1 MIAQHYKDMLGAKS
15 VIRQISEWS
24 TARGAQIGYE
34 NVFDYSLG
42 NPSVPCPPQFTAAC
56 ENLLQSTDPVT
67 LHGYTPTLTLPS
79 ARKAVAESLNQ
90 RFGMDYTADHIF
102 MTTGA
107 AGALAHAVR
116 CVAVPGQ
123 NIVTFAPFF
132 PEYKPYVEGAGL
144 TLRVTPPRCADFQ
157 IDFDAFAQ
165 LVAESLNRRFGM
177 DYTADHIFMTS
188 GAAGALAHALR
199 CVAVPGQNIVTF
211 APFFPEY
218 KPYVEGAGL
227 TLRVTPPR
235 CADFQIDFAAF
246 APLVDENTAA
256 VLINSPN
263 NPSGTAYSAETLQQL
278 ADFLVEASARFGH
291 HIFLISD
298 EPYREIAFGGT
309 AIPYPA
315 KFYDDTLTCYSFSKS
330 LSVPGERIGYLAANP
345 RCEDAASI
353 VPMCG
358 QISRGTGHNCPSSLI
373 QMAVERCLA
382 VTSDLSVYETN
393 MNLLYDEL
401 CALGFTVVK
410 PDGTF
415 YIFPKALE
423 EDAKAFCRKAQKY
436 DLALVP
442 GDSFGC
448 PGYFRMA
455 YCIGTEKV
463 RRSFAAL
470 ERFVAAEYGVTKQ

>member
-56 ENLLQSTDPVT
+56 EDLLQSTDPVT

-90 RFGMDYTADHIF
+90 
-102 MTTGA
+102 
-107 AGALAHAVR
+107 
-116 CVAVPGQ
+116 
-123 NIVTFAPFF
+123 
-132 PEYKPYVEGAGL
+132 
-144 TLRVTPPRCADFQ
+144 
-157 IDFDAFAQ
+157 
-165 LVAESLNRRFGM
+165 RFGM

-278 ADFLVEASARFGH
+278 ADFLVETSARFGH

>member
-24 TARGAQIGYE
+24 TARGREIGYE

-42 NPSVPCPPQFTAAC
+42 NPSVPCPPQFTETC
-56 ENLLQSTDPVT
+56 EDLLKNTDPVQ

-79 ARKAVAESLNQ
+79 TRKAVAESLNR

-107 AGALAHAVR
+107 AGALAHAMR

-157 IDFDAFAQ
+157 IDFDAFA
-165 LVAESLNRRFGM
+165 G
-177 DYTADHIFMTS
+177 
-188 GAAGALAHALR
+188 
-199 CVAVPGQNIVTF
+199 
-211 APFFPEY
+211 
-218 KPYVEGAGL
+218 
-227 TLRVTPPR
+227 
-235 CADFQIDFAAF
+235 
-246 APLVDENTAA
+246 LVDENTAA

-263 NPSGTAYSAETLQQL
+263 NPSGATYSEATLRQL
-278 ADFLVEASARFGH
+278 ADFLTEASAKYGH
-291 HIFLISD
+291 HIFLLSD
-298 EPYREIAFGGT
+298 EPYREIAFGGAAT
-309 AIPYPA
+309 PYPA

-330 LSVPGERIGYLAANP
+330 LSIPGERMGYVAANP
-345 RCEDAASI
+345 RCEGARYI

-373 QMAVERCLA
+373 QMAVERCLD

-393 MNLLYDEL
+393 MNLIYDEL
-401 CALGFTVVK
+401 KALGFTVVK

-423 EDAKAFCRKAQKY
+423 DDAKAFCQKALQY

-455 YCIGTEKV
+455 YCIETEKV

-470 ERFVAAEYGVTKQ
+470 EKFVAEEYGVTKH

>member
-24 TARGAQIGYE
+24 TARGAEIGYE

-42 NPSVPCPPQFTAAC
+42 NPSVPAPQKFTDVC
-56 ENLLQSTDPVT
+56 LDLLERVDPVT
-67 LHGYTPTLTLPS
+67 LHGYTPTLTLPDVR
-79 ARKAVAESLNQ
+79 AKVAESLNR
-90 RFGMDYTADHIF
+90 RFGMDYTGEHIF

-116 CVAVPGQ
+116 CIAVPGQ

-144 TLRVTPPRCADFQ
+144 TLRVAPPRCEDFQ
-157 IDFDAFAQ
+157 VNFDV
-165 LVAESLNRRFGM
+165 LDS
-177 DYTADHIFMTS
+177 
-188 GAAGALAHALR
+188 
-199 CVAVPGQNIVTF
+199 
-211 APFFPEY
+211 
-218 KPYVEGAGL
+218 
-227 TLRVTPPR
+227 
-235 CADFQIDFAAF
+235 
-246 APLVDENTAA
+246 LVDENTAA
-256 VLINSPN
+256 ILINSPN
-263 NPSGTAYSAETLQQL
+263 NPSGTAYSAETLTNL
-278 ADFLVEASARFGH
+278 AAYLKKKSAEYGH

-298 EPYREIAFGGT
+298 EPYREIAFGGKT
-309 AIPYPA
+309 IPYPA

-330 LSVPGERIGYLAANP
+330 LSVPGERIGYVAANP
-345 RCEDAASI
+345 RCEDAAYI

-358 QISRGTGHNCPSSLI
+358 QISRGTGHNCPSGLF
-373 QMAVERCLA
+373 QRAVAECLEE
-382 VTSDLSVYETN
+382 TSDLSVYETN
-393 MNLLYDEL
+393 MELIYDEL
-401 CALGFTVVK
+401 KALGFTVCK

-423 EDAKAFCRKAQKY
+423 KDAKVFCQKAMKY

-455 YCIGTEKV
+455 YCIETEKV
-463 RRSFAAL
+463 RRSFVAF
-470 ERFVAAEYGVTKQ
+470 EKFVSTEYGVTKQY

>member
-24 TARGAQIGYE
+24 TARGAQIGYD

-90 RFGMDYTADHIF
+90 
-102 MTTGA
+102 
-107 AGALAHAVR
+107 
-116 CVAVPGQ
+116 
-123 NIVTFAPFF
+123 
-132 PEYKPYVEGAGL
+132 
-144 TLRVTPPRCADFQ
+144 
-157 IDFDAFAQ
+157 
-165 LVAESLNRRFGM
+165 RFGM

-263 NPSGTAYSAETLQQL
+263 NPS
-278 ADFLVEASARFGH
+278 
-291 HIFLISD
+291 
-298 EPYREIAFGGT
+298 
-309 AIPYPA
+309 
-315 KFYDDTLTCYSFSKS
+315 
-330 LSVPGERIGYLAANP
+330 
-345 RCEDAASI
+345 
-353 VPMCG
+353 
-358 QISRGTGHNCPSSLI
+358 GTGHNCPSSLI

>member
-24 TARGAQIGYE
+24 TARGAEIGYE

-42 NPSVPCPPQFTAAC
+42 NPSVPAPQKFTDVC
-56 ENLLQSTDPVT
+56 LDLLEHVDPVT
-67 LHGYTPTLTLPS
+67 LHGYTPTLTLPDVR
-79 ARKAVAESLNQ
+79 AKVAESLNR
-90 RFGMDYTADHIF
+90 RFGMDYTGNHIF

-116 CVAVPGQ
+116 CIAVPGQ

-144 TLRVTPPRCADFQ
+144 TLRVAPPRCEDFQ
-157 IDFDAFAQ
+157 VNFDV
-165 LVAESLNRRFGM
+165 LDS
-177 DYTADHIFMTS
+177 
-188 GAAGALAHALR
+188 
-199 CVAVPGQNIVTF
+199 
-211 APFFPEY
+211 
-218 KPYVEGAGL
+218 
-227 TLRVTPPR
+227 
-235 CADFQIDFAAF
+235 
-246 APLVDENTAA
+246 LVDENTAA
-256 VLINSPN
+256 ILINSPN
-263 NPSGTAYSAETLQQL
+263 NPSGTAYSAETLTKL
-278 ADFLVEASARFGH
+278 AAYLKKKSAEYGH

-298 EPYREIAFGGT
+298 EPYREIAFGGKT
-309 AIPYPA
+309 IPYPA

-330 LSVPGERIGYLAANP
+330 LSVPGERIGYVAANP
-345 RCEDAASI
+345 RCEDAAYI

-358 QISRGTGHNCPSSLI
+358 QISRGTGHNCPSGLF
-373 QMAVERCLA
+373 QRAVAECLEE
-382 VTSDLSVYETN
+382 TSGLSVYETN
-393 MNLLYDEL
+393 MELIYDEL
-401 CALGFTVVK
+401 KALGFTVCK

-423 EDAKAFCRKAQKY
+423 KDAKVFCQKAMKY

-455 YCIGTEKV
+455 YCIETEKV
-463 RRSFAAL
+463 RRSFVAF
-470 ERFVAAEYGVTKQ
+470 EKFVSTEYGVTKQH

>member
-24 TARGAQIGYE
+24 TARGAEIGYE

-42 NPSVPCPPQFTAAC
+42 NPSVPAPQKFTDVC
-56 ENLLQSTDPVT
+56 LDLLEHVDPVT
-67 LHGYTPTLTLPS
+67 LHGYTPTLTLPDVR
-79 ARKAVAESLNQ
+79 AKVAESLNR
-90 RFGMDYTADHIF
+90 RFGMDYTSDHIF

-116 CVAVPGQ
+116 CIAVPGQ

-144 TLRVTPPRCADFQ
+144 TLRVAPPRCEDFQ
-157 IDFDAFAQ
+157 VNFDV
-165 LVAESLNRRFGM
+165 LDS
-177 DYTADHIFMTS
+177 
-188 GAAGALAHALR
+188 
-199 CVAVPGQNIVTF
+199 
-211 APFFPEY
+211 
-218 KPYVEGAGL
+218 
-227 TLRVTPPR
+227 
-235 CADFQIDFAAF
+235 
-246 APLVDENTAA
+246 LVDENTAA
-256 VLINSPN
+256 VLITSRN
-263 NPSGTAYSAETLQQL
+263 NPRGAANSAETLTKL
-278 ADFLVEASARFGH
+278 AAYLKKKSAEYGH

-298 EPYREIAFGGT
+298 EPYREIAFGGKT
-309 AIPYPA
+309 IPYPA

-330 LSVPGERIGYLAANP
+330 LSVPGERIGYVAANP
-345 RCEDAASI
+345 RCEDAAYI

-358 QISRGTGHNCPSSLI
+358 QISRGTGHNCPSGLF
-373 QMAVERCLA
+373 QRAVAECLEE
-382 VTSDLSVYETN
+382 TSDLSVYETN
-393 MNLLYDEL
+393 MELIYDEL
-401 CALGFTVVK
+401 KALGFTVCK

-423 EDAKAFCRKAQKY
+423 KDAKVFCQKAMKY

-455 YCIGTEKV
+455 YCIETEKV
-463 RRSFAAL
+463 RRSFVAF
-470 ERFVAAEYGVTKQ
+470 EKFVSTEYGVTKQH

>member
-1 MIAQHYKDMLGAKS
+1 MLSKRYVDMLSEKDIIFEIAGMAK
-15 VIRQISEWS
+15 R
-24 TARGAQIGYE
+24 RAQEIGEE
-34 NVFDYSLG
+34 NVYNFSLG
-42 NPSVPCPPQFTAAC
+42 NPSVPAPEAVNQTIHDIL
-56 ENLLQSTDPVT
+56 ND
-67 LHGYTPTLTLPS
+67 TPTLQIHSYGPS
-79 ARKAVAESLNQ
+79 AGLPQVRAQLAQSLNR

-116 CVAVPGQ
+116 CVGVPGQ

-132 PEYKPYVEGAGL
+132 PEYKPYIEGAGL

-157 IDFDAFAQ
+157 IDFEAFAQ
-165 LVAESLNRRFGM
+165 
-177 DYTADHIFMTS
+177 
-188 GAAGALAHALR
+188 
-199 CVAVPGQNIVTF
+199 
-211 APFFPEY
+211 
-218 KPYVEGAGL
+218 
-227 TLRVTPPR
+227 
-235 CADFQIDFAAF
+235 
-246 APLVDENTAA
+246 LVDENTAA

-263 NPSGTAYSAETLQQL
+263 NPSGTAYSEETLQQL
-278 ADFLVEASARFGH
+278 ADFLTATSAKYGH

-298 EPYREIAFGGT
+298 EPYREISFGGRVT
-309 AIPYPA
+309 PYPA

-330 LSVPGERIGYLAANP
+330 LSVPGERIGYVAANP
-345 RCEDAASI
+345 RCEDAAYI

-373 QMAVERCLA
+373 QMAVERCLD

-393 MNLLYDEL
+393 MNLIYDEL
-401 CALGFTVVK
+401 IALGFTVVK

-423 EDAKAFCRKAQKY
+423 DDAKAFCQKALKY

-455 YCIGTEKV
+455 YCIETEKV

-470 ERFVAAEYGVTKQ
+470 EKFVAEEYGVTKH

>member
-24 TARGAQIGYE
+24 TARGAEIGYE

-42 NPSVPCPPQFTAAC
+42 NPSVPAPQKFTDVC
-56 ENLLQSTDPVT
+56 LDLLEHVDPVT
-67 LHGYTPTLTLPS
+67 LHGYTPTLTLPDVR
-79 ARKAVAESLNQ
+79 AKVAESLNR
-90 RFGMDYTADHIF
+90 RFGMDYTGDHIF

-116 CVAVPGQ
+116 CIAVPGQ

-144 TLRVTPPRCADFQ
+144 TLRVAPPRCEDFQ
-157 IDFDAFAQ
+157 VNFDV
-165 LVAESLNRRFGM
+165 LDS
-177 DYTADHIFMTS
+177 
-188 GAAGALAHALR
+188 
-199 CVAVPGQNIVTF
+199 
-211 APFFPEY
+211 
-218 KPYVEGAGL
+218 
-227 TLRVTPPR
+227 
-235 CADFQIDFAAF
+235 
-246 APLVDENTAA
+246 LVDENTAA
-256 VLINSPN
+256 MLINSPN
-263 NPSGTAYSAETLQQL
+263 NPSGTAYSAETLTKL
-278 ADFLVEASARFGH
+278 AAYLKKKSAEYGH

-298 EPYREIAFGGT
+298 EPYREIAFGGKT
-309 AIPYPA
+309 IPYPA

-330 LSVPGERIGYLAANP
+330 LSIPGERMGYVAANP
-345 RCEDAASI
+345 RCEGAKYI

-373 QMAVERCLA
+373 QMAVERCLD

-393 MNLLYDEL
+393 MNLIYDEL
-401 CALGFTVVK
+401 KALGFTVVK

-423 EDAKAFCRKAQKY
+423 DDAKAFCQKALQY

-455 YCIGTEKV
+455 YCIETEKV

-470 ERFVAAEYGVTKQ
+470 EKFVAEEYGVTKH

>member
-24 TARGAQIGYE
+24 TARGIEIGYE

-42 NPSVPCPPQFTAAC
+42 NPSVPAPQKFTDVC
-56 ENLLQSTDPVT
+56 LDLLEHMDPVT
-67 LHGYTPTLTLPS
+67 LHGYTPTLTLPEV
-79 ARKAVAESLNQ
+79 RTKVAESLNR
-90 RFGMDYTADHIF
+90 RFGMDYTKDHIF
-102 MTTGA
+102 MTSGA

-144 TLRVTPPRCADFQ
+144 TLRVVPPRC
-157 IDFDAFAQ
+157 
-165 LVAESLNRRFGM
+165 E
-177 DYTADHIFMTS
+177 
-188 GAAGALAHALR
+188 
-199 CVAVPGQNIVTF
+199 
-211 APFFPEY
+211 
-218 KPYVEGAGL
+218 
-227 TLRVTPPR
+227 
-235 CADFQIDFAAF
+235 DFQIDFAALDD
-246 APLVDENTAA
+246 LVDENTAA

-263 NPSGTAYSAETLQQL
+263 NPSGTAYSAETLTRL
-278 ADFLVEASARFGH
+278 ATYLKEQSEEYGH

-298 EPYREIAFGGT
+298 EPYREIAFGGCT
-309 AIPYPA
+309 IPYPA
-315 KFYDDTLTCYSFSKS
+315 KFYDDTITCYSFSKS
-330 LSVPGERIGYLAANP
+330 LSVPGERIGYVAANP
-345 RCEDAASI
+345 RCEDAAYI

-358 QISRGTGHNCPSSLI
+358 QISRGTGHNCPAGLF
-373 QMAVERCLA
+373 QRAVAECLEI
-382 VTSDLSVYETN
+382 TSDLSVYETN
-393 MNLLYDEL
+393 MEL
-401 CALGFTVVK
+401 IYAELKALGFTVCK

-423 EDAKAFCRKAQKY
+423 EDAKIFCQKAMKY

-455 YCIGTEKV
+455 YCIETEKV
-463 RRSFAAL
+463 RRSFAAF
-470 ERFVAAEYGVTKQ
+470 EKFVRTEYGVTKHQ

>member
-24 TARGAQIGYE
+24 TARGAEIGYE

-42 NPSVPCPPQFTAAC
+42 NPSVPAPQKFTDVC
-56 ENLLQSTDPVT
+56 LDLLEHVDPVT
-67 LHGYTPTLTLPS
+67 LHGYTPTLTLPDVR
-79 ARKAVAESLNQ
+79 AKVAESLNR
-90 RFGMDYTADHIF
+90 RFGMDYTGEHIF

-116 CVAVPGQ
+116 CIAVPGQ

-144 TLRVTPPRCADFQ
+144 TLRVAPPRCEDFQ
-157 IDFDAFAQ
+157 VNFDV
-165 LVAESLNRRFGM
+165 LDS
-177 DYTADHIFMTS
+177 
-188 GAAGALAHALR
+188 
-199 CVAVPGQNIVTF
+199 
-211 APFFPEY
+211 
-218 KPYVEGAGL
+218 
-227 TLRVTPPR
+227 
-235 CADFQIDFAAF
+235 
-246 APLVDENTAA
+246 LVDENTAA
-256 VLINSPN
+256 MLINSPN
-263 NPSGTAYSAETLQQL
+263 NPSGTAYSSETLTKL
-278 ADFLVEASARFGH
+278 AAYLKKKSAEYGH

-298 EPYREIAFGGT
+298 EPYREIAFGGKT
-309 AIPYPA
+309 IPYPA

-330 LSVPGERIGYLAANP
+330 LSVPGERIGYVAANP
-345 RCEDAASI
+345 RCEDAAYI

-358 QISRGTGHNCPSSLI
+358 QISRGTGHNCPSGLF
-373 QMAVERCLA
+373 QRAVAECLEE
-382 VTSDLSVYETN
+382 TSDLSVYETN
-393 MNLLYDEL
+393 MELIYDEL
-401 CALGFTVVK
+401 KALGFTVCK

-423 EDAKAFCRKAQKY
+423 KDAKVFCQKAMKY

-455 YCIGTEKV
+455 YCIETEKV
-463 RRSFAAL
+463 RRSFVAF
-470 ERFVAAEYGVTKQ
+470 EKFVSTEYGVTKQH